1 VGEVVSHGLGLAR
14 PGWRANLEVVGTV
27 VVARLKIVARYKGV
41 ILMEAFL
48 PIVFAALPILL
59 GVSIAGGSEKAATN
73 FFNATGTENYALYML
88 IGASTFMVVSLML
101 WLVGYW
107 LRREQESGTLE
118 ALYLVPT
125 RRIYILAGVTTYAMI
140 RSLTAFLIAI
150 ILGSLIFGVNPFSG
164 NVLMAIAFLGI
175 GLLPMWGISFLF
187 GAFIMKVKEANSV
200 IQLMQWVVA
209 FLMGVYFPV
218 TVFPPL
224 LRFFALIFPPTVMTD
239 GMRGSILALETL
251 YGGGYVNFAILIAM
265 AFVIPYLGYETF
277 LRMERRIKRNE
288 GVGQF

>member
-1 VGEVVSHGLGLAR
+1 VGEVVSHGLGLAQ

-27 VVARLKIVARYKGV
+27 IVARLKIVARYKGV
-41 ILMEAFL
+41 LLMEAFL

-59 GVSIAGGSEKAATN
+59 GVSIAGGPENAATN
-73 FFNATGTENYALYML
+73 FLNATGTENYALYML

-140 RSLTAFLIAI
+140 RSLMAFLIAI

-200 IQLMQWVVA
+200 ISLMQWVVA

-224 LRFFALIFPPTVMTD
+224 LRFFALSFPPTVMTD

-251 YGGGYVNFAILIAM
+251 YGGWYVNFAILIAM
-265 AFVIPYLGYETF
+265 AFIIPYLGYETF

>member
-1 VGEVVSHGLGLAR
+1 
-14 PGWRANLEVVGTV
+14 
-27 VVARLKIVARYKGV
+27 
-41 ILMEAFL
+41 MEAFL
-48 PIVFAALPILL
+48 PIVCAALPILL

-150 ILGSLIFGVNPFSG
+150 ILGSLIFGVNPFGG

-175 GLLPMWGISFLF
+175 GLLPMRT
-187 GAFIMKVKEANSV
+187 
-200 IQLMQWVVA
+200 
-209 FLMGVYFPV
+209 FPLNGF
-218 TVFPPL
+218 TP
-224 LRFFALIFPPTVMTD
+224 
-239 GMRGSILALETL
+239 
-251 YGGGYVNFAILIAM
+251 
-265 AFVIPYLGYETF
+265 
-277 LRMERRIKRNE
+277 K
-288 GVGQF
+288 

>member
-1 VGEVVSHGLGLAR
+1 
-14 PGWRANLEVVGTV
+14 
-27 VVARLKIVARYKGV
+27 
-41 ILMEAFL
+41 MEAFL

-59 GVSIAGGSEKAATN
+59 GVSIAGGSENAAKN

-200 IQLMQWVVA
+200 ISLMQWVVA

-251 YGGGYVNFAILIAM
+251 YGGWYVNFAILIAM